1 MTLSLLTPEI
11 LIVFLLL
18 TIRIGAI
25 VLSLPLL
32 NSRNIPAQL
41 KVMLILMLSVALY
54 PLVQTQQVVIPQ
66 RLGHLG
72 LVVVSEMLIGL
83 TIGFVAQ
90 ILFAGIQLG
99 GEIISQQMG
108 LNFATIFDP
117 QNAHQVSLIAHFQ
130 DVLAML
136 LFLSGSAHHW
146 FIIAMAESLQSI
158 PLGALSASGAVLP
171 VILTLLGKACVIAIQ
186 LAAPVSIALLLATL
200 VLGVIARLV
209 PQLNVFAL
217 SFPATLGLGMVMLAL
232 ALPAVM
238 GGIQLAFGQLG
249 NDLVQVIRVL
259 GAR

>member
-1 MTLSLLTPEI
+1 
-11 LIVFLLL
+11 V
-18 TIRIGAI
+18 
-25 VLSLPLL
+25 
-32 NSRNIPAQL
+32 QL
-41 KVMLILMLSVALY
+41 KVLLILMLGVALY
-54 PLVQTQQVVIPQ
+54 PLVQIQQVVIPQ

-99 GEIISQQMG
+99 GELISQQMG
-108 LNFATIFDP
+108 LNIATIFDP
-117 QNAHQVSLIAHFQ
+117 HNAHQVSLVAHFQ
-130 DVLAML
+130 YVLAML
-136 LFLSGSAHHW
+136 MFLSGSAHHW

-158 PLGALSASGAVLP
+158 PLAGLSTSSAVLP

-200 VLGVIARLV
+200 VLGVMARLV
-209 PQLNVFAL
+209 PQLNVFML
-217 SFPATLGLGMVMLAL
+217 SFPATLGLGLVMLAL
-232 ALPAVM
+232 AMPFVM

-249 NDLVQVIRVL
+249 NDLAQIIRVL

>member
-1 MTLSLLTPEI
+1 
-11 LIVFLLL
+11 
-18 TIRIGAI
+18 
-25 VLSLPLL
+25 
-32 NSRNIPAQL
+32 
-41 KVMLILMLSVALY
+41 
-54 PLVQTQQVVIPQ
+54 
-66 RLGHLG
+66 
-72 LVVVSEMLIGL
+72 MLIGL

-99 GEIISQQMG
+99 GEIIGQQMG

-186 LAAPVSIALLLATL
+186 LAAPVSVALLLATL

>member
-1 MTLSLLTPEI
+1 MTLSLLTPES

-32 NSRNIPAQL
+32 GSRNLPVQL
-41 KVMLILMLSVALY
+41 KVLLILMLGVALY
-54 PLVQTQQVVIPQ
+54 PLVQIQQVVIPQ

-99 GEIISQQMG
+99 GELISQQMG
-108 LNFATIFDP
+108 LNIATIFDP
-117 QNAHQVSLIAHFQ
+117 HNAHQVSLVAHFQ
-130 DVLAML
+130 YVLAML
-136 LFLSGSAHHW
+136 MFLSGSAHHW

-158 PLGALSASGAVLP
+158 PLAGLSTSSAVLP

-200 VLGVIARLV
+200 VLGVMARLV
-209 PQLNVFAL
+209 PQLNVFML
-217 SFPATLGLGMVMLAL
+217 SFPATLGLGLVMLAL
-232 ALPAVM
+232 AMPFVM

-249 NDLVQVIRVL
+249 NDLVQIIRVL

>member
-200 VLGVIARLV
+200 ALGVIARLV
-209 PQLNVFAL
+209 PQLNVFML

-232 ALPAVM
+232 ALPALM

>member
-1 MTLSLLTPEI
+1 MTLSLLTPET
-11 LIVFLLL
+11 LIIFLLL

-32 NSRNIPAQL
+32 GSRNIPAQL
-41 KVMLILMLSVALY
+41 KVLLILMLGVALY

-90 ILFAGIQLG
+90 VLFAGIRLG

-108 LNFATIFDP
+108 LHMATIFDP
-117 QNAHQVSLIAHFQ
+117 TSAHQDSLVAHFQ
-130 DVLAML
+130 YVLAML
-136 LFLSGSAHHW
+136 IFLSSSAHHW

-158 PLGALSASGAVLP
+158 PLAGLSTSGAALP

-200 VLGVIARLV
+200 VLGVMR
-209 PQLNVFAL
+209 
-217 SFPATLGLGMVMLAL
+217 S
-232 ALPAVM
+232 
-238 GGIQLAFGQLG
+238 
-249 NDLVQVIRVL
+249 
-259 GAR
+259 

>member
-66 RLGHLG
+66 RLEHLG
-72 LVVVSEMLIGL
+72 LVVVSEILIGL

-200 VLGVIARLV
+200 ALGVIARLV

-232 ALPAVM
+232 ALPALM

>member
-1 MTLSLLTPEI
+1 MTISLLTPET
-11 LIVFLLL
+11 LIVFLFL

-32 NSRNIPAQL
+32 DSRNIPAQL
-41 KVMLILMLSVALY
+41 KVLFILMLGVALY

-90 ILFAGIQLG
+90 LLFAGIQLG

-108 LNFATIFDP
+108 LNMATIFDP
-117 QNAHQVSLIAHFQ
+117 TSAHQISLVTHLQ
-130 DVLAML
+130 YVLAML
-136 LFLSGSAHHW
+136 MFLSSSAHHW

-158 PLGALSASGAVLP
+158 PLAGLSTSGAVLP
-171 VILTLLGKACVIAIQ
+171 VILTLLGKMCVIAIQ

-209 PQLNVFAL
+209 PQLNVFML
-217 SFPATLGLGMVMLAL
+217 SFPATLGLGLVMLAL

>member
-1 MTLSLLTPEI
+1 MTLALLTPET

-32 NSRNIPAQL
+32 DSRNLPAQL
-41 KVMLILMLSVALY
+41 KVLLILMLGMALY

-90 ILFAGIQLG
+90 LLFAGIQLG

-108 LNFATIFDP
+108 LHMATIFDP
-117 QNAHQVSLIAHFQ
+117 TSAHQASLVAHFHY
-130 DVLAML
+130 VLAML
-136 LFLSGSAHHW
+136 MFLSSSAHHW

-158 PLGALSASGAVLP
+158 PLAGLSTFGAVLP

-200 VLGVIARLV
+200 VLGVMARLV
-209 PQLNVFAL
+209 PQLNVFML
-217 SFPATLGLGMVMLAL
+217 SFPATLGLGLVMLAL
-232 ALPAVM
+232 ALPSVM

>member
-72 LVVVSEMLIGL
+72 LIVVSEMLIGL

-232 ALPAVM
+232 ALPALM

>member
-1 MTLSLLTPEI
+1 M
-11 LIVFLLL
+11 
-18 TIRIGAI
+18 
-25 VLSLPLL
+25 LSLPLL
-32 NSRNIPAQL
+32 GSRNLPAQL
-41 KVMLILMLSVALY
+41 KVLLILMLGVALY
-54 PLVQTQQVVIPQ
+54 PLVQIQQVVIPQ

-72 LVVVSEMLIGL
+72 LIVVSEMLIGL

-99 GEIISQQMG
+99 GELISQQMG
-108 LNFATIFDP
+108 LNIATIFDP
-117 QNAHQVSLIAHFQ
+117 HNAQQVSLVAHFQ
-130 DVLAML
+130 YVLAML
-136 LFLSGSAHHW
+136 IFLSGSAHHW

-158 PLGALSASGAVLP
+158 PLAGLSTSSAVLP

-200 VLGVIARLV
+200 VLGVMARLV
-209 PQLNVFAL
+209 PQLNVFML
-217 SFPATLGLGMVMLAL
+217 SFPATLGLGLVMLAL
-232 ALPAVM
+232 AMPFVM

>member
-1 MTLSLLTPEI
+1 M
-11 LIVFLLL
+11 
-18 TIRIGAI
+18 
-25 VLSLPLL
+25 LSLPLL
-32 NSRNIPAQL
+32 GSRNLPAQL
-41 KVMLILMLSVALY
+41 KVLLILMLGVALY
-54 PLVQTQQVVIPQ
+54 PLVQIQQVVIPQ

-99 GEIISQQMG
+99 GELISQQMG
-108 LNFATIFDP
+108 LNIATIFDP
-117 QNAHQVSLIAHFQ
+117 HNAHQVSLVAHFQ
-130 DVLAML
+130 YVLAML
-136 LFLSGSAHHW
+136 IFLSGSAHHW

-158 PLGALSASGAVLP
+158 PLAGLSTSSAVLP
-171 VILTLLGKACVIAIQ
+171 VVLTLLGKACVIAIQ

-200 VLGVIARLV
+200 VLGVMARLV
-209 PQLNVFAL
+209 PQLNVFML
-217 SFPATLGLGMVMLAL
+217 SFPATLGLGLVMLAL
-232 ALPAVM
+232 ALPFVM

>member
-72 LVVVSEMLIGL
+72 LIVVSEMLIGL

-146 FIIAMAESLQSI
+146 FIFAMAESLQSI

-209 PQLNVFAL
+209 PQLNVFML

-232 ALPAVM
+232 ALPALM

>member
-72 LVVVSEMLIGL
+72 LIVVSEMLIGL

-200 VLGVIARLV
+200 ALGVIARLV
-209 PQLNVFAL
+209 PQLNVFML
-217 SFPATLGLGMVMLAL
+217 SFPATLGLGLVMLAL
-232 ALPAVM
+232 ALPSVM

>member
-1 MTLSLLTPEI
+1 
-11 LIVFLLL
+11 
-18 TIRIGAI
+18 
-25 VLSLPLL
+25 
-32 NSRNIPAQL
+32 
-41 KVMLILMLSVALY
+41 MLSVALY

-72 LVVVSEMLIGL
+72 LIVVSEMLIGL

-200 VLGVIARLV
+200 ALGVIARLV

-232 ALPAVM
+232 ALPALM

>member
-66 RLGHLG
+66 RLGHVG

-99 GEIISQQMG
+99 GEIIGQQMG

-232 ALPAVM
+232 ALPALM